1 MGLEREI
8 KEFDRQIKE
17 ARRAATTALTLEEKL
32 AGQKQI
38 KSLEAQ
44 RNLKRRTL
52 FDAQDQVDKQ
62 RDELIAAIEGKM
74 NQSTRVEQLFSIRW
88 SLS

>member
-1 MGLEREI
+1 
-8 KEFDRQIKE
+8 
-17 ARRAATTALTLEEKL
+17 LTLEDKL

-52 FDAQDQVDKQ
+52 FDAQDHVDKQ
-62 RDELIAAIEGKM
+62 RDELISQIEGKL
-74 NQSTRVEQLFSIRW
+74 NQKAWAEQLFTLRW
-88 SLS
+88 WLD

>member
-1 MGLEREI
+1 M
-8 KEFDRQIKE
+8 
-17 ARRAATTALTLEEKL
+17 TTLTLEEKL

-52 FDAQDQVDKQ
+52 FDAQDQVDRQ
-62 RDELIAAIEGKM
+62 REELIAAIEGKM
-74 NQSTRVEQLFSIRW
+74 NQRTRVEKLFSIRW
-88 SLS
+88 AIA

>member
-1 MGLEREI
+1 MGVEREI

-44 RNLKRRTL
+44 HNLKRRTL
-52 FDAQDQVDKQ
+52 FDAQDQVDQQ
-62 RDELIAAIEGKM
+62 REELIAAIEGKM
-74 NQSTRVEQLFSIRW
+74 NQKAWTEQLFSLRW
-88 SLS
+88 RLD